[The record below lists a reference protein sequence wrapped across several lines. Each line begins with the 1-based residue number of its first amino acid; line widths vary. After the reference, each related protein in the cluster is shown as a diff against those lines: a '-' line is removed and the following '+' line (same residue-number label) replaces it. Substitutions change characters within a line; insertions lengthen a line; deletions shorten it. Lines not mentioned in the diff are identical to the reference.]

1 MLSNKTLHYISWISI
16 ALSLIGFLRWGIILG
31 SIGMGLSLIGL
42 LLTEDESLHWIAL
55 GIGALAVIV
64 GILSNSH

>member
-1 MLSNKTLHYISWISI
+1 MLSNKTLHYISWLSI

-42 LLTEDESLHWIAL
+42 LLTEDESLHWITL

>member
-1 MLSNKTLHYISWISI
+1 MLSNDTLKYISWFSI
-16 ALSLIGFLRWGIILG
+16 GLSLIGFFRWGIMLG
-31 SIGMGLSLIGL
+31 GIGMVLSLIGL
-42 LLTEDESLHWIAL
+42 LLSEDKSIHWIAL

>member
-1 MLSNKTLHYISWISI
+1 MLSNDTLKYVSWFSI
-16 ALSLIGFLRWGIILG
+16 ALSLVGFFHWGIILG

>member
-1 MLSNKTLHYISWISI
+1 MLSNKTLHYISWLSI

-31 SIGMGLSLIGL
+31 STGMALSLIGL
-42 LLTEDESLHWIAL
+42 LLTEDESLHWNAL
-55 GIGALAVIV
+55 GIGALSVIV

>member
-1 MLSNKTLHYISWISI
+1 MLSNKTLHYISWLSI

-55 GIGALAVIV
+55 DIGALAVIV

>member
-1 MLSNKTLHYISWISI
+1 MLSNDTLKYISWFSI
-16 ALSLIGFLRWGIILG
+16 GLSLIGFFHWGIMLG

>member
-1 MLSNKTLHYISWISI
+1 MLSNKTLHYISWFSI
-16 ALSLIGFLRWGIILG
+16 GLSLIGFFHWGIMLG
-31 SIGMGLSLIGL
+31 GIGMVLSLIGL
-42 LLTEDESLHWIAL
+42 LLSKDKSVHWIAL

>member
-1 MLSNKTLHYISWISI
+1 MLSNDTLKYISWFSI
-16 ALSLIGFLRWGIILG
+16 GLSLIGFFHWGIMLG
-31 SIGMGLSLIGL
+31 GIGMVLSLIGL
-42 LLTEDESLHWIAL
+42 LLSKDKSVHWIAL

>member
-1 MLSNKTLHYISWISI
+1 MLSNDTLKYISWFSI
-16 ALSLIGFLRWGIILG
+16 GLSLIGFFHWGIMLG
-31 SIGMGLSLIGL
+31 GIGMGLSLIGL